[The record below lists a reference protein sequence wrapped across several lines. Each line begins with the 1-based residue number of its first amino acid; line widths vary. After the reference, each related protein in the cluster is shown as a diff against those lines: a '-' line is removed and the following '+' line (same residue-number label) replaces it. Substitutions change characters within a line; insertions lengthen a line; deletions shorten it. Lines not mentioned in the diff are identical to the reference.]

1 MARMGSQRQE
11 LMKIICEVL
20 RCPFY
25 IRGTPKHT
33 EVKVDSVAYQGGGGN
48 GPTLGTG
55 NKEVHYLYRN
65 NQTHE
70 ELFCSALPISGS
82 NMSVIKHSSPLAQ
95 TLPTAP
101 SPHAIT
107 KAGKGWKKV

>member
-55 NKEVHYLYRN
+55 NKECIICIGI
-65 NQTHE
+65 TKPMKSS
-70 ELFCSALPISGS
+70 SAL
-82 NMSVIKHSSPLAQ
+82 HYPLVVLTCQ
-95 TLPTAP
+95 
-101 SPHAIT
+101 
-107 KAGKGWKKV
+107 